1 LVRHTKKAP
10 YWRFFVI
17 KRVFEGNDMRLALL
31 GCMALFFSSV
41 VMANSVDEVKQR
53 LVKQIPE
60 LSDAKVTATPVPG
73 LFSVQQGAF
82 VFYTSVDANY
92 VLRGDLLSLSDQRN
106 LTEEAQ
112 QSFRVSTLK
121 RLADKDTINFLP
133 EKSKASHSI
142 TVFTDVDCPYC
153 HQLHQMV
160 PKLLDAGIAVRYVMY
175 PRAGI
180 DSPSYQ
186 KTVHAWCQRA
196 NKIELDQLM
205 KGGVTPAKLTM
216 CTHPIKQQFEL
227 ANELGLQGTPSIIL
241 ADGRL
246 IPGLAPFEE
255 LVRVVKAGK

>member
-1 LVRHTKKAP
+1 
-10 YWRFFVI
+10 
-17 KRVFEGNDMRLALL
+17 MRLAVL
-31 GCMALFFSSV
+31 GCLAFFLSGSV
-41 VMANSVDEVKQR
+41 VANSVDEIKQR

-60 LSDAKVTATPVPG
+60 LSDAKVSTTPVAG
-73 LFSVQQGAF
+73 LYAVQQGAF
-82 VFYTSVDANY
+82 VFYTSADANY
-92 VLRGDLLSLSDQRN
+92 VLRGDLLSLVDQRN

-112 QSFRVSTLK
+112 QSFRVSVLK
-121 RLADKDTINFLP
+121 RLSEKDTINFVP

-153 HQLHQMV
+153 HQMHQMV
-160 PKLLDAGIAVRYVMY
+160 PKLLEAGIAVRYVMY
-175 PRAGI
+175 PRAGV

-196 NKIELDQLM
+196 NKAELDQLM
-205 KGGVTPAKLTM
+205 KGGAAPTKLTT
-216 CTHPIKQQFEL
+216 CAHPIKQQFEL

-255 LVRVVKAGK
+255 LVRLVKSAK

>member
-1 LVRHTKKAP
+1 
-10 YWRFFVI
+10 
-17 KRVFEGNDMRLALL
+17 MRLAVL
-31 GCMALFFSSV
+31 GCLAFFLSGSV
-41 VMANSVDEVKQR
+41 VANSVDEIKQR

-60 LSDAKVTATPVPG
+60 LSDAKVSATPVAG
-73 LFSVQQGAF
+73 LYSVQQGAF
-82 VFYTSVDANY
+82 VFYTSADANY
-92 VLRGDLLSLSDQRN
+92 VLRGDLLSLVDQRN

-112 QSFRVSTLK
+112 QSFRVSVLK
-121 RLADKDTINFLP
+121 RLSEKDTINFVP
-133 EKSKASHSI
+133 EKAKPSHTI

-153 HQLHQMV
+153 HQMHQMV
-160 PKLLDAGIAVRYVMY
+160 PKLLEAGIAVRYVMY

-196 NKIELDQLM
+196 NKAELDQLM
-205 KGGVTPAKLTM
+205 KGGAAPAKLMT
-216 CTHPIKQQFEL
+216 CAHPIKQQFEL

-246 IPGLAPFEE
+246 IPGLAPFDE

>member
-1 LVRHTKKAP
+1 
-10 YWRFFVI
+10 
-17 KRVFEGNDMRLALL
+17 MRLAVL
-31 GCMALFFSSV
+31 GCMAFFLSGSV
-41 VMANSVDEVKQR
+41 IANSVDEIKQR

-60 LSDAKVTATPVPG
+60 LSDAKVSATPIAG
-73 LFSVQQGAF
+73 LYSVQQGAF
-82 VFYTSVDANY
+82 VFYTSADANY
-92 VLRGDLLSLSDQRN
+92 VLRGDLLSLVDQRN

-112 QSFRVSTLK
+112 QSFRVSVLK
-121 RLADKDTINFLP
+121 RLSEKDTINFVP
-133 EKSKASHSI
+133 EKAKPSHTI

-153 HQLHQMV
+153 HQMHQMI
-160 PKLLDAGIAVRYVMY
+160 PKLLESGIAVRYVMY

-196 NKIELDQLM
+196 NKTELDQLM
-205 KGGVTPAKLTM
+205 KGGAAPAKLTT
-216 CTHPIKQQFEL
+216 CAHPIKQQFEL

-255 LVRVVKAGK
+255 LVRLVKAGK

>member
-1 LVRHTKKAP
+1 
-10 YWRFFVI
+10 
-17 KRVFEGNDMRLALL
+17 MRLAVL
-31 GCMALFFSSV
+31 GCLALFFSSV
-41 VMANSVDEVKQR
+41 VAANSVDEVKQR

-60 LSDAKVTATPVPG
+60 LSDAKVSATPVSG

-82 VFYTSVDANY
+82 VFYTSADANY
-92 VLRGDLLSLSDQRN
+92 VFRGDLLSLADQRN

-112 QSFRVSTLK
+112 QAFRVSTLK
-121 RLADKDTINFLP
+121 RLSDKETINFIP
-133 EKSKASHSI
+133 EKGKAGYAI

-160 PKLLDAGIAVRYVMY
+160 PKLLESGIAVRYVMY

-196 NKIELDQLM
+196 NKAELDQLM
-205 KGGVTPAKLTM
+205 KGGAAPAKLTT

-255 LVRVVKAGK
+255 LLRVVKATK

>member
-1 LVRHTKKAP
+1 
-10 YWRFFVI
+10 
-17 KRVFEGNDMRLALL
+17 MRLAVL
-31 GCMALFFSSV
+31 GCLAFFLSGSV
-41 VMANSVDEVKQR
+41 VANSVDEIKQR

-60 LSDAKVTATPVPG
+60 LSDAKVSATPVAG
-73 LFSVQQGAF
+73 LYSVQQGAF
-82 VFYTSVDANY
+82 VFYTSADANY
-92 VLRGDLLSLSDQRN
+92 VLRGDLLSLVDQRN

-112 QSFRVSTLK
+112 QSFRVSVLK
-121 RLADKDTINFLP
+121 RLSEKDTINFVP
-133 EKSKASHSI
+133 EKAKPSHTI

-153 HQLHQMV
+153 HQMHQMI
-160 PKLLDAGIAVRYVMY
+160 PKLLESGIAVRYVMY

-196 NKIELDQLM
+196 NKTELDQLM
-205 KGGVTPAKLTM
+205 KGGAAPAKLTT
-216 CTHPIKQQFEL
+216 CVHPIKQQFEL

-255 LVRVVKAGK
+255 LVRLVKSVK

>member
-1 LVRHTKKAP
+1 V
-10 YWRFFVI
+10 
-17 KRVFEGNDMRLALL
+17 L
-31 GCMALFFSSV
+31 GCMAFFLSGSV
-41 VMANSVDEVKQR
+41 IANSVDEIKQR

-60 LSDAKVTATPVPG
+60 LSDAKVSATPIAG
-73 LFSVQQGAF
+73 LYSVQQGAF
-82 VFYTSVDANY
+82 VFYTSADANY
-92 VLRGDLLSLSDQRN
+92 VLRGDLLSLVDQRN

-112 QSFRVSTLK
+112 QSFRVSVLK
-121 RLADKDTINFLP
+121 RLSEKDTINFVP
-133 EKSKASHSI
+133 EKAKPSHTI

-153 HQLHQMV
+153 HQMHQMI
-160 PKLLDAGIAVRYVMY
+160 PKLLESGIAVRYVMY

-196 NKIELDQLM
+196 NKTELDQLM
-205 KGGVTPAKLTM
+205 KGGAAPAKLTT
-216 CTHPIKQQFEL
+216 CAHPIKQQFEL

-255 LVRVVKAGK
+255 LVRLVKSVK

>member
-1 LVRHTKKAP
+1 
-10 YWRFFVI
+10 
-17 KRVFEGNDMRLALL
+17 MRLAVL
-31 GCMALFFSSV
+31 GCLAFFLSGSV
-41 VMANSVDEVKQR
+41 VANSVDEIKQR

-60 LSDAKVTATPVPG
+60 LSDAKVSTTPVAG
-73 LFSVQQGAF
+73 LYAVQQGAF
-82 VFYTSVDANY
+82 VFYTSADANY
-92 VLRGDLLSLSDQRN
+92 VLRGDLLSLVDQRN

-112 QSFRVSTLK
+112 QSFRVSVLK
-121 RLADKDTINFLP
+121 RLSEKDTINFVP

-153 HQLHQMV
+153 HQMHQMV
-160 PKLLDAGIAVRYVMY
+160 PKLLEAGIAVRYVMY
-175 PRAGI
+175 PRAGV

-196 NKIELDQLM
+196 NKAELDQLM
-205 KGGVTPAKLTM
+205 KGEAAPTKLTT
-216 CTHPIKQQFEL
+216 CAHPIKQQFEL

-255 LVRVVKAGK
+255 LVRLVKSAK

>member
-1 LVRHTKKAP
+1 
-10 YWRFFVI
+10 
-17 KRVFEGNDMRLALL
+17 MRLAVL
-31 GCMALFFSSV
+31 GCLAFFLSGSV
-41 VMANSVDEVKQR
+41 VANSVDEIKQR

-60 LSDAKVTATPVPG
+60 LSDAKVSATPVAG
-73 LFSVQQGAF
+73 LYSVQQGAF
-82 VFYTSVDANY
+82 VFYTSADANY
-92 VLRGDLLSLSDQRN
+92 VLRGDLLSLVDQRN

-112 QSFRVSTLK
+112 QSFRVSVLK
-121 RLADKDTINFLP
+121 RLSEKDTINFVP
-133 EKSKASHSI
+133 EKAKPSHTI

-153 HQLHQMV
+153 HQMHQMI
-160 PKLLDAGIAVRYVMY
+160 PKLLESGIAVRYVMY

-196 NKIELDQLM
+196 NKTELDQLM
-205 KGGVTPAKLTM
+205 KGGAAPAKLTT
-216 CTHPIKQQFEL
+216 CAHPIKQQFEL

-255 LVRVVKAGK
+255 LVRLVKSVK

>member
-1 LVRHTKKAP
+1 
-10 YWRFFVI
+10 
-17 KRVFEGNDMRLALL
+17 MRLALWGFL
-31 GCMALFFSSV
+31 AFLLSGSV
-41 VMANSVDEVKQR
+41 FANSLDEIKQR

-60 LSDAKVTATPVPG
+60 LSDAKITATPVPG

-112 QSFRVSTLK
+112 QSFRVGVLK
-121 RLADKDTINFLP
+121 RLSEKDIINFSP

-153 HQLHQMV
+153 HQMHQMV
-160 PKLLDAGIAVRYVMY
+160 PKLLEAGIAVRYVMY

-180 DSPSYQ
+180 NSPSYQ

-196 NKIELDQLM
+196 NKAEIDQLM
-205 KGGVTPAKLTM
+205 KGGATPAKLTT
-216 CTHPIKQQFEL
+216 CDHPIKQQFEL

>member
-1 LVRHTKKAP
+1 
-10 YWRFFVI
+10 
-17 KRVFEGNDMRLALL
+17 MRLAVL
-31 GCMALFFSSV
+31 GCLAFFLSGSV
-41 VMANSVDEVKQR
+41 AANSVDEIKQR

-60 LSDAKVTATPVPG
+60 LSDAKVSATPVAG
-73 LFSVQQGAF
+73 LYSVQQGAF
-82 VFYTSVDANY
+82 VFYTSADANY
-92 VLRGDLLSLSDQRN
+92 VLRGDLLSLVDQRN

-112 QSFRVSTLK
+112 QSFRVSVLK
-121 RLADKDTINFLP
+121 RLSEKDTINFVP
-133 EKSKASHSI
+133 EKAKPSHTI

-153 HQLHQMV
+153 HQMHQMI
-160 PKLLDAGIAVRYVMY
+160 PKLLESGIAVRYVMY

-196 NKIELDQLM
+196 NKTELDQLM
-205 KGGVTPAKLTM
+205 KGGAAPAKLTT
-216 CTHPIKQQFEL
+216 CAHPIKQQFEL

-255 LVRVVKAGK
+255 LVRLVKSVK

>member
-1 LVRHTKKAP
+1 
-10 YWRFFVI
+10 
-17 KRVFEGNDMRLALL
+17 MRLGLWVCLA
-31 GCMALFFSSV
+31 FFLSGPV
-41 VMANSVDEVKQR
+41 FANSLDEIKQR

-60 LSDAKVTATPVPG
+60 LSDAKVSATPVAG
-73 LFSVQQGAF
+73 LYAVQQGAF
-82 VFYTSVDANY
+82 VFYTSADANY
-92 VLRGDLLSLSDQRN
+92 VLRGDLLSLADQRN

-112 QSFRVSTLK
+112 QSFRVSVLK
-121 RLADKDTINFLP
+121 RLSEKDTINFSP

-153 HQLHQMV
+153 HQMHQMV
-160 PKLLDAGIAVRYVMY
+160 PKLLEAGIAVRYVMY

-196 NKIELDQLM
+196 NKAELDQLM
-205 KGGVTPAKLTM
+205 KGGATPAKLTT
-216 CTHPIKQQFEL
+216 CAHPIKQQFEL

-255 LVRVVKAGK
+255 LVRLVKSVK

>member
-1 LVRHTKKAP
+1 
-10 YWRFFVI
+10 
-17 KRVFEGNDMRLALL
+17 MRLAVL
-31 GCMALFFSSV
+31 GCLAFFLSGSV
-41 VMANSVDEVKQR
+41 AANSVDEIKQR

-60 LSDAKVTATPVPG
+60 LSDAKVSATPIAG
-73 LFSVQQGAF
+73 LYSVQQGAF
-82 VFYTSVDANY
+82 VFYTSADANY

-112 QSFRVSTLK
+112 QSFRVSVLK
-121 RLADKDTINFLP
+121 RLSEKDTINFVP
-133 EKSKASHSI
+133 EKAKPSHTI

-153 HQLHQMV
+153 HQMHQMV
-160 PKLLDAGIAVRYVMY
+160 PKLLEAGIAVRYVMY

-196 NKIELDQLM
+196 NKAELDQLM
-205 KGGVTPAKLTM
+205 KGGAAPAKLMT
-216 CTHPIKQQFEL
+216 CAHPIKQQFEL

-246 IPGLAPFEE
+246 IPGLAPFDE

>member
-1 LVRHTKKAP
+1 
-10 YWRFFVI
+10 
-17 KRVFEGNDMRLALL
+17 MRLALL
-31 GCMALFFSSV
+31 GCLAFFLSGSV
-41 VMANSVDEVKQR
+41 VANSVDEIKQR

-60 LSDAKVTATPVPG
+60 LSDAKVSATPISG
-73 LFSVQQGAF
+73 LYAVQQGAF
-82 VFYTSVDANY
+82 VFYTSADANY
-92 VLRGDLLSLSDQRN
+92 VLRGDLLSLADQRN

-112 QSFRVSTLK
+112 QSFRVSVLK
-121 RLADKDTINFLP
+121 RLSEKDTINFLP

-153 HQLHQMV
+153 HQMHQMV
-160 PKLLDAGIAVRYVMY
+160 PKLLEAGIAVRYVMY

-196 NKIELDQLM
+196 NKAELDQLM
-205 KGGVTPAKLTM
+205 KGGATPAKLTT
-216 CTHPIKQQFEL
+216 CVHPIKQQFEL

-246 IPGLAPFEE
+246 IPGLAPFDE
-255 LVRVVKAGK
+255 LVRVVKSGK

>member
-1 LVRHTKKAP
+1 
-10 YWRFFVI
+10 
-17 KRVFEGNDMRLALL
+17 MRLAVL
-31 GCMALFFSSV
+31 GCLAFFLSGSV
-41 VMANSVDEVKQR
+41 VANSVDEIKQR

-60 LSDAKVTATPVPG
+60 LSDAKVSATPVAG
-73 LFSVQQGAF
+73 LYSVQQGAF
-82 VFYTSVDANY
+82 VFYTSADANY
-92 VLRGDLLSLSDQRN
+92 VLRGDLLSLVDQRN

-112 QSFRVSTLK
+112 QSFRVSVLK
-121 RLADKDTINFLP
+121 RLSEKDTINFVP
-133 EKSKASHSI
+133 EKAKPSHTI

-153 HQLHQMV
+153 HQMHQMV
-160 PKLLDAGIAVRYVMY
+160 PKLLEAGIAVRYVMY

-196 NKIELDQLM
+196 NKAELDQLM
-205 KGGVTPAKLTM
+205 KGGAAPAKLTT
-216 CTHPIKQQFEL
+216 CAHPIKQQFEL

-246 IPGLAPFEE
+246 IPGLAPFDE